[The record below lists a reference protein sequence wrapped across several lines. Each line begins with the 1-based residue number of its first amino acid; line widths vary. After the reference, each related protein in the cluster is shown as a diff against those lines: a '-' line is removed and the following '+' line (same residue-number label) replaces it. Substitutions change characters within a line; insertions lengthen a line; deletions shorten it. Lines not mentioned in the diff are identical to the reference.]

1 MNVSHMKMTEERQQR
16 FNQELDRLANE
27 SSGISHREL
36 EDSKSRIRELEQA
49 LFNANDSY
57 EEINRENEMLQ
68 RKIDEL
74 DGLFFILKTGPLD
87 IFRVRGTLRQL
98 AEPVA
103 RRKDGS

>member
-36 EDSKSRIRELEQA
+36 EDYKSRIRQLEQA

-57 EEINRENEMLQ
+57 EEIKRENEMLE
-68 RKIDEL
+68 RKIDGMKMIDQLSTVEFNEKL
-74 DGLFFILKTGPLD
+74 ATK
-87 IFRVRGTLRQL
+87 IF
-98 AEPVA
+98 
-103 RRKDGS
+103 